1 MRRNSCWLK
10 GIEELNGIVDD
21 LFGIWHCV
29 HGFIASALSRQHVQ
43 SLSLMASTA
52 LFLGA
57 RIALSLSHMRFR

>member
-29 HGFIASALSRQHVQ
+29 HGFIAYALSRQHVQ
-43 SLSLMASTA
+43 K
-52 LFLGA
+52 FVVDGVNC
-57 RIALSLSHMRFR
+57 IVFRCQDSPFT